1 LELVVGSSG
10 RSGSPPDERGEGPN
24 FPSET
29 AGFAIMPRGRQRRT
43 LDTGLC
49 LDINKLIRAGLRNG
63 TYKARIA
70 VHGSPV
76 EGELTICMDDGP
88 LRRMEFRF
96 PGFNHTIGL
105 TKVPR
110 PFGGFQWYFFCP
122 MTGDRASVLW
132 LPRGENVFA
141 SQKYWKGRGMAYRSQ
156 FLSPTDRA
164 DRGIKTI
171 EARLVY
177 SEADNMHYKPKWMR
191 WRTFHRL
198 CERLDAY
205 EDVLNDRLIRGVAR
219 LMAISRR

>member
-1 LELVVGSSG
+1 
-10 RSGSPPDERGEGPN
+10 
-24 FPSET
+24 
-29 AGFAIMPRGRQRRT
+29 MPRGRQRRT

-49 LDINKLIRAGLRNG
+49 LDINELIRAGLRSG
-63 TYKARIA
+63 THNARIA
-70 VHGSPV
+70 IHGSPV

-122 MTGDRASVLW
+122 MTGDREIVLW

-141 SQKYWKGRGMAYRSQ
+141 SQRYWEKGGGWLTAHSSSRLPTELNEGSRLSRPGSSTAKPSRRSQ
-156 FLSPTDRA
+156 A
-164 DRGIKTI
+164 Q
-171 EARLVY
+171 
-177 SEADNMHYKPKWMR
+177 WMR
-191 WRTFHRL
+191 WRTFHGL

-205 EDVLNDRLIRGVAR
+205 EDVLNDRLLRACAAHGDVDQR
-219 LMAISRR
+219 